1 MRGGIPFN
9 CNAYSQIVLK
19 AIKQRRIDESSQ
31 QQVNVYNE
39 GDMTA
44 FNAIIFNLDSSEN
57 AKRIRRHTWEHAHN
71 DNTVQINVDDFR
83 SRRTNY
89 K

>member
-57 AKRIRRHTWEHAHN
+57 AKRIRRHT
-71 DNTVQINVDDFR
+71 
-83 SRRTNY
+83 
-89 K
+89 